1 MTALLKNIWRFLLIA
16 GRIVIFISLF
26 VIAATN
32 SQSVT
37 FNWFPGLSAE
47 VPLILL
53 LLVTF
58 LLGILIASIAFL
70 ARGKRD
76 AK

>member
-1 MTALLKNIWRFLLIA
+1 MTTLLKKIWRFVLIA
-16 GRIVIFISLF
+16 GRVVVFLSLF

-32 SQSVT
+32 SQLVT
-37 FNWFPGLSAE
+37 FNWFPGLSAQ

-70 ARGKRD
+70 ARGK
-76 AK
+76 KEVK